1 MATFSNIL
9 ATEKGQKGQKI
20 FTCETCDYKCSKK
33 YSWER
38 HLLTAKHQMETLGD
52 AFGAKKGTNEE
63 YQCEN
68 CNKYYSSR
76 NGLWKH
82 KKCCNN
88 YSMLTPYLITNITK

>member
-1 MATFSNIL
+1 METLGDNLGAKKGK
-9 ATEKGQKGQKI
+9 KGQNDYV
-20 FTCETCDYKCSKK
+20 CEKCDFKCSKK

-76 NGLWKH
+76 NGRSEEHTSELQSH
-82 KKCCNN
+82 
-88 YSMLTPYLITNITK
+88 